1 MSGPDDPY
9 RTPTSIIT
17 ATGPA
22 EPRQGQRPLALWM
35 LLICYAWYC
44 LLESAYL
51 LAFLPRERPE
61 AIAMIANVLYAIG
74 VGIGLW
80 RGVNWVRIGVVLTTV
95 GVLLLLAF
103 MGSRGILEDNPVMV
117 VACLLRVAAA
127 AMLFLPS
134 VRHRFT
140 TRQA

>member
-9 RTPTSIIT
+9 RTPASII
-17 ATGPA
+17 APSGPA
-22 EPRQGQRPLALWM
+22 ELRQRARPLALWI

-61 AIAMIANVLYAIG
+61 AIAMIANVVYAIG
-74 VGIGLW
+74 VGVGLW

-95 GVLLLLAF
+95 GVLLLLVF
-103 MGSRGILEDNPVMV
+103 MGSKGILDDNPVAV